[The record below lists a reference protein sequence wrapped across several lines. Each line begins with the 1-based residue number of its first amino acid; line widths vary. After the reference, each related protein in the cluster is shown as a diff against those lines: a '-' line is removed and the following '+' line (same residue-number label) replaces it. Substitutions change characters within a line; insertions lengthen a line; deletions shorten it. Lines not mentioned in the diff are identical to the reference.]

1 MDRKAALALGL
12 QVMRDSPEWSEGRER
27 AGVSATVRRKWLIGP
42 RKSWVVR
49 TRTIGRWMEVEIND
63 ATGEVLRCDS
73 FGIR

>member
-49 TRTIGRWMEVEIND
+49 TRTVAM
-63 ATGEVLRCDS
+63 GEYEDECTDEQKIV
-73 FGIR
+73 